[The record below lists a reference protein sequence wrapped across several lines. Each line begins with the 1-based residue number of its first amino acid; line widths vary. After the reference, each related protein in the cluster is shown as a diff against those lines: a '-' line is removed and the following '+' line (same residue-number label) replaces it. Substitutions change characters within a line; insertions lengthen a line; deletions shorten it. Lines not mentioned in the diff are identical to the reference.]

1 MLAGIET
8 LVGGG
13 AAAALGFNAQGAA
26 TAVQNCNTVAGCAT
40 IKDDTLSGLTCLAI
54 FGPT

>member
-26 TAVQNCNTVAGCAT
+26 TAAQNCNTAAGCAT
-40 IKDDTLSGLTCLAI
+40 IKNDTLSGLTFLAI
-54 FGPT
+54 FGPI